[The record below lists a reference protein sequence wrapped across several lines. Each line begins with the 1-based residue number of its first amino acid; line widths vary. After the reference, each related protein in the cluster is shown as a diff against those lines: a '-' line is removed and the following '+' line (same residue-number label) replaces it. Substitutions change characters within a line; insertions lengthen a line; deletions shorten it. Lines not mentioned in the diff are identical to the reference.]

1 MLKPGQKISV
11 IPPRQYFF
19 LFDHNFFT
27 LQHEKQC
34 FQGRQNVSREIQNG
48 LLVKMFPIN
57 RYFCLRYTERNKK
70 KWTVPLWVT
79 LWGTLIWVSAPF
91 YLYLMWVLLAVL
103 LFIWPGKKANMFKT
117 NPLGKNREYFL
128 RLYFFYIQST
138 VRNKGDYLNK
148 QVAMVELKYLS
159 FFLYK

>member
-1 MLKPGQKISV
+1 ML
-11 IPPRQYFF
+11 
-19 LFDHNFFT
+19 
-27 LQHEKQC
+27 
-34 FQGRQNVSREIQNG
+34 SRN
-48 LLVKMFPIN
+48 KNYN
-57 RYFCLRYTERNKK
+57 RYFHKIIYLPKVSRNKK
-70 KWTVPLWVT
+70 KKMWTVPLWWVT
-79 LWGTLIWVSAPF
+79 LTWVSAPF
-91 YLYLMWVLLAVL
+91 YMYLMWVLLAVL

-159 FFLYK
+159 FFLYKCIGKLWLANSNQ